1 MPLKLSSRAILFVS
15 TITYFDTRLMK
26 IYRYALVFA
35 LSTGFFGM
43 PNTAQALAFRCNS
56 YVIDVGMHKMEVMKK
71 CGSPATRDQRVERR
85 RIGVRQSIGNQV
97 LPPVPVTMQGN
108 RNAVEYE
115 REIEIQI
122 EEWVYNFGSQRFMQ
136 LLTFE
141 DGRLKQIQDLGYG
154 Q

>member
-1 MPLKLSSRAILFVS
+1 
-15 TITYFDTRLMK
+15 MK
-26 IYRYALVFA
+26 IYLYAFVCT
-35 LSTGFFGM
+35 LSIGFLGT
-43 PNTAQALAFRCNS
+43 PSTAQALGFRCNS

-71 CGSPATRDQRVERR
+71 CGNPATRDQRVERR
-85 RIGVRQSIGNQV
+85 RIGAHQSIGNQV
-97 LPPVPVTMQGN
+97 PPPVTMQGN
-108 RNAVEYE
+108 RISVVQE
-115 REIEIQI
+115 RDIEIQI

>member
-1 MPLKLSSRAILFVS
+1 MKLSTFAILLASGIAYFE
-15 TITYFDTRLMK
+15 TYLMK
-26 IYRYALVFA
+26 IYLYALVC
-35 LSTGFFGM
+35 SVCVGFFGL
-43 PNTAQALAFRCNS
+43 PKPAQALAFRCDS
-56 YVIDVGMHKMEVMKK
+56 YVIDVGMHKAEVMKK
-71 CGSPATRDQRVERR
+71 CGNPATRDQRVERR
-85 RIGVRQSIGNQV
+85 RIGVRQSMGNQV
-97 LPPVPVTMQGN
+97 LPPVTMQGN
-108 RNAVEYE
+108 RNAVDYE

>member
-1 MPLKLSSRAILFVS
+1 MKNYLCAFVCTLSMGLFSV
-15 TITYFDTRLMK
+15 
-26 IYRYALVFA
+26 
-35 LSTGFFGM
+35 

-56 YVIDVGMHKMEVMKK
+56 YVIDVGMHKAEVMNK
-71 CGSPATRDQRVERR
+71 CGNPATRDQRVERR
-85 RIGVRQSIGNQV
+85 RIGVRQSSGNQV
-97 LPPVPVTMQGN
+97 LPPLPMPMQGN
-108 RNAVEYE
+108 RNSVEYE

>member
-1 MPLKLSSRAILFVS
+1 LPADF
-15 TITYFDTRLMK
+15 FNMK
-26 IYRYALVFA
+26 IFPYAFSCLV
-35 LSTGFFGM
+35 TFGVACM
-43 PNTAQALAFRCNS
+43 PDTAQALAFRCNS

-71 CGSPATRDQRVERR
+71 CGNPANKDQRVERR
-85 RIGVRQSIGNQV
+85 RIGGRQSIGNQV
-97 LPPVPVTMQGN
+97 LPPAQVPTHGN

-122 EEWVYNFGSQRFMQ
+122 EEWVFNFGSQRFMQ

>member
-1 MPLKLSSRAILFVS
+1 
-15 TITYFDTRLMK
+15 
-26 IYRYALVFA
+26 
-35 LSTGFFGM
+35 
-43 PNTAQALAFRCNS
+43 
-56 YVIDVGMHKMEVMKK
+56 
-71 CGSPATRDQRVERR
+71 
-85 RIGVRQSIGNQV
+85 
-97 LPPVPVTMQGN
+97 MQGN
-108 RNAVEYE
+108 RNAVDYE

>member
-1 MPLKLSSRAILFVS
+1 MKNYLYAFVCTLS
-15 TITYFDTRLMK
+15 M
-26 IYRYALVFA
+26 
-35 LSTGFFGM
+35 GFFCM
-43 PNTAQALAFRCNS
+43 PNTAQALGFRCNS
-56 YVIDVGMHKMEVMKK
+56 YVIDVGMHKAEVMNK
-71 CGSPATRDQRVERR
+71 CGNPATRDQRVERR
-85 RIGVRQSIGNQV
+85 RIGGRQSIGNQA
-97 LPPVPVTMQGN
+97 LPPVTMQGN
-108 RNAVEYE
+108 RNSVESE